1 MKKILA
7 IALAACMALT
17 LVACG
22 GLDVTKLT
30 MPTELNLEA
39 GQTSK
44 LEITYD
50 GEATAEDIAKA
61 LEKAAV
67 TWKSSDEAVATVGTD
82 GTVTAVAA
90 GEADVTATSQDGK
103 TTLTCKVTVTEPVV
117 PETEEEEGTKL
128 AMDSDGMDAVQ
139 AMKDE
144 GIEFPENID
153 QETVVW
159 SSSNPAVAT
168 VDANGHITPVGVGE
182 CVITVN
188 ASLLDAAASNMSAGN
203 SGGIVFLSAA
213 PAPSAMTLADANT
226 WSAELHIVVCEHL
239 DEVTTDTDT
248 DTETKDTEKDSEEK
262 TDVKKPAATSTPT
275 TDSGNKNGSTAT
287 GGETVSGGNDK
298 TPDPTPA
305 PAPNPTPAPDTGNND
320 GNLVTGGGNIN
331 DIIPGA
337 PEKNPDGTWEG
348 DGGNAETI
356 ERPDPAPAPDPVPD
370 PVPPADN
377 GNLVTGGGNINDIIQ
392 GAPEQNPDGTWEGDG
407 GNAETIE
414 RPAPAAE

>member
-305 PAPNPTPAPDTGNND
+305 PAPNPTPAPDTGNN
-320 GNLVTGGGNIN
+320 GGNAVTDGGHGN

-348 DGGNAETI
+348 DGGNAEYNPAPI
-356 ERPDPAPAPDPVPD
+356 PPEPDPA
-370 PVPPADN
+370 PPADN
-377 GNLVTGGGNINDIIQ
+377 GGNAVTNGGHGNDIIQ

-407 GNAETIE
+407 GNAEYN
-414 RPAPAAE
+414 PAPIPPEPTF

>member
-50 GEATAEDIAKA
+50 GEATAEDVAKA
-61 LEKAAV
+61 LEKAAIV
-67 TWKSSDEAVATVGTD
+67 WTTSDEAVATVGAD

-90 GEADVTATSQDGK
+90 GEADVTATSKDGK

-203 SGGIVFLSAA
+203 SDGIVFLSAA
-213 PAPSAMTLADANT
+213 PASSAMTLADANT

-239 DEVTTDTDT
+239 DEAVTEDDKTSDS
-248 DTETKDTEKDSEEK
+248 EAKDTEKDSEEK

-298 TPDPTPA
+298 APDPTPA
-305 PAPNPTPAPDTGNND
+305 PAPDPTPAPPAGGDNTGTGNNPNE
-320 GNLVTGGGNIN
+320 GGAIGGGKTTV
-331 DIIPGA
+331 PG
-337 PEKNPDGTWEG
+337 DGSWAV
-348 DGGNAETI
+348 DGGNAET
-356 ERPDPAPAPDPVPD
+356 V
-370 PVPPADN
+370 
-377 GNLVTGGGNINDIIQ
+377 
-392 GAPEQNPDGTWEGDG
+392 
-407 GNAETIE
+407 E
-414 RPAPAAE
+414 RPAPAPAE